1 MNDFDNTVQGGTSL
15 GKQINYYIEYDSFVL
30 LAQKALD
37 LGCKIIKED
46 LLKGVVIESDS
57 IDILS
62 EECYSKL
69 AINNDY
75 ELFRDT
81 IFEYADRNLKSTN

>member
-1 MNDFDNTVQGGTSL
+1 MQGEISL

-46 LLKGVVIESDS
+46 LLK
-57 IDILS
+57 L
-62 EECYSKL
+62 
-69 AINNDY
+69 INEQLTLGKISNIYFTDY
-75 ELFRDT
+75 
-81 IFEYADRNLKSTN
+81 IFIQ

>member
-1 MNDFDNTVQGGTSL
+1 M

-62 EECYSKL
+62 EECKVYYF
-69 AINNDY
+69 DY
-75 ELFRDT
+75 LG
-81 IFEYADRNLKSTN
+81 